1 MGRSRTAQV
10 TGIGL
15 LPNGTHSSPEREL
28 ALTVVRDALADA
40 RLSPAA
46 IDGLYMPAPRPW
58 AEQKFVSTT
67 LVHGLGI
74 EPDRTLEVSTG
85 GSSSA
90 NAFQTAV
97 HDVRHGVVDTAIVL
111 AAERSSTVETTGPY
125 FEYILS
131 TFDAE
136 FESPIGLSVPGA
148 YAQSMQ
154 RYCHEHDIDRDD
166 IADIVVKNRENAAD
180 DPDTLFSEGVGRREV
195 LESRPIAEPIRLY
208 DCPAPC
214 DGAAALVVTAYDV
227 GETGTESEDDGEP
240 PITIAGV
247 GSHHAASH
255 FLQTHGEPI
264 TELPAVRR
272 AARTASQEAGLEP
285 DELDIYEPYAPFP
298 HIEAIITEE
307 LGLVDRGE
315 GVDACLGG
323 QTRPDGAFPISPSG
337 GCLGRG
343 HPPMVTPLYNYVEAV
358 RQLRGTASTQIAGAE
373 HVMTTAE
380 HGHVN
385 GATATVFARGRG
397 A

>member
-28 ALTVVRDALADA
+28 ALTVVRDVLADA
-40 RLSPAA
+40 GLSPAA

-67 LVHGLGI
+67 LVHRLGI

-97 HDVRHGVVDTAIVL
+97 HDVRHGVVDTAVVL
-111 AAERSSTVETTGPY
+111 AAERSSIVETTGPY

-154 RYCHEHDIDRDD
+154 RYCYEHDIDRDD
-166 IADIVVKNRENAAD
+166 FADIVVKNRENAAD
-180 DPDTLFSEGVGRREV
+180 DPDTLFSDGVDREAV

-214 DGAAALVVTAYDV
+214 DGAAALVVTADDG
-227 GETGTESEDDGEP
+227 GETNAESEDGREP
-240 PITIAGV
+240 PVTIAGV

-272 AARTASQEAGLEP
+272 AARTASEEAGLEP
-285 DELDIYEPYAPFP
+285 DEMDIYEPYAPFP

-315 GVDACLGG
+315 GVTACLDGRT
-323 QTRPDGAFPISPSG
+323 QPDGAFPISPSG

-358 RQLRGTASTQIAGAE
+358 RQLRGTASTQIADAE

-385 GATATVFARGRG
+385 GATATVFERARGS
-397 A
+397 